1 GASLPIRPATSIGR
15 CTPHTSPP
23 GARPLEPISASG
35 TSSLPRASA
44 SVTETSPPPTAR
56 NGENGNR
63 SPGLHPGSSPYLLP
77 QGLAGRRSRGGRC
90 GGLLGRGGGNGWYW
104 ERVNVSR
111 AGGSQRG
118 PSFGVERS
126 LEALSLECGATGAG
140 ARQPG
145 GRRAT
150 IATALELE
158 GSVRREGL
166 LTHFVASNLQ
176 RKIQLSAPAASPIPP
191 VDPAALRDL
200 VALAGQV
207 AAQVDELL
215 RSVHCGLQALTAL
228 SVGCI
233 QTYRDG
239 VESLGEAVDTSIRAM
254 YTLVARCEELDLAM
268 QPVPALARRIRDMKG
283 TLERLEGLCK

>member
-1 GASLPIRPATSIGR
+1 MAEGCRVPVAEAEGPGQQLGAEWR
-15 CTPHTSPP
+15 
-23 GARPLEPISASG
+23 
-35 TSSLPRASA
+35 
-44 SVTETSPPPTAR
+44 
-56 NGENGNR
+56 
-63 SPGLHPGSSPYLLP
+63 
-77 QGLAGRRSRGGRC
+77 
-90 GGLLGRGGGNGWYW
+90 
-104 ERVNVSR
+104 
-111 AGGSQRG
+111 
-118 PSFGVERS
+118 

-150 IATALELE
+150 IASALELE

-176 RKIQLSAPAASPIPP
+176 RKIQRSAPAASAIPP

-283 TLERLEGLCK
+283 MLERLEGLCK

>member
-1 GASLPIRPATSIGR
+1 MDPA
-15 CTPHTSPP
+15 PFLH
-23 GARPLEPISASG
+23 
-35 TSSLPRASA
+35 SS
-44 SVTETSPPPTAR
+44 
-56 NGENGNR
+56 
-63 SPGLHPGSSPYLLP
+63 
-77 QGLAGRRSRGGRC
+77 QSRGINIEETRLLVTGPGERGHEC
-90 GGLLGRGGGNGWYW
+90 LGGGGRGTVAVMAEGCRVPVAEAEGPGQQEQLGA
-104 ERVNVSR
+104 ERR
-111 AGGSQRG
+111 
-118 PSFGVERS
+118 

-150 IATALELE
+150 IASALELE

-176 RKIQLSAPAASPIPP
+176 RKIQRSAPAASAIPP

-283 TLERLEGLCK
+283 MLERLEGLCK

>member
-1 GASLPIRPATSIGR
+1 
-15 CTPHTSPP
+15 
-23 GARPLEPISASG
+23 
-35 TSSLPRASA
+35 
-44 SVTETSPPPTAR
+44 
-56 NGENGNR
+56 
-63 SPGLHPGSSPYLLP
+63 
-77 QGLAGRRSRGGRC
+77 
-90 GGLLGRGGGNGWYW
+90 RGGGSGTAAAAVMAEGRLVPPADAEGPGPQ
-104 ERVNVSR
+104 ERLG
-111 AGGSQRG
+111 A
-118 PSFGVERS
+118 ERS
-126 LEALSLECGATGAG
+126 LEALSLECGTAGAG
-140 ARQPG
+140 ARPPG

-150 IATALELE
+150 IASALQLE

-176 RKIQLSAPAASPIPP
+176 RKIRLSAPAASPIPP
-191 VDPAALRDL
+191 VDPAALREL

-239 VESLGEAVDTSIRAM
+239 VESLGETVDTSIRAM

-268 QPVPALARRIRDMKG
+268 QPVPALARRIRAVKG

>member
-1 GASLPIRPATSIGR
+1 MAEGWHVPAAEVEG
-15 CTPHTSPP
+15 P
-23 GARPLEPISASG
+23 GQQE
-35 TSSLPRASA
+35 
-44 SVTETSPPPTAR
+44 
-56 NGENGNR
+56 
-63 SPGLHPGSSPYLLP
+63 
-77 QGLAGRRSRGGRC
+77 QLA
-90 GGLLGRGGGNGWYW
+90 
-104 ERVNVSR
+104 
-111 AGGSQRG
+111 A
-118 PSFGVERS
+118 ERS
-126 LEALSLECGATGAG
+126 LEALSLECGAAS
-140 ARQPG
+140 
-145 GRRAT
+145 
-150 IATALELE
+150 ALELE

-176 RKIQLSAPAASPIPP
+176 RKIQLSAPAASAIPP